1 MKNLPISYDTQLLHC
16 NYLNLKA
23 KNIFSLP
30 IYPSIKNHE
39 IESIIQNI
47 NKIASTNIS
56 VAITGI
62 AGPKGGGKK
71 KPIGLVYI
79 GIKKNNKIN
88 LKKYLFRNKGRLYI
102 QKAAVKKSL

>member
-1 MKNLPISYDTQLLHC
+1 MLEKRAKIVFLAIGSNLG
-16 NYLNLKA
+16 NKK
-23 KNIFSLP
+23 KNIELSKYLLEKKR
-30 IYPSIKNHE
+30 IKVLKVSKKNIRKYGAVSKE
-39 IESIIQNI
+39 VCLNMLQNI

-79 GIKKNNKIN
+79 GIKKIIK
-88 LKKYLFRNKGRLYI
+88 
-102 QKAAVKKSL
+102 